1 MARLKDLGH
10 SRLVVN
16 SVALLARS
24 FPLDVKMENRS
35 GTNILEHKSR
45 VTVQHLFTAAAAAAR
60 GGNLPNKNYQISHVG
75 LVTAQGSFCEKD
87 FIGLFYIITHV
98 GEL

>member
-1 MARLKDLGH
+1 MTRLKDLGH
-10 SRLVVN
+10 SGLAVN
-16 SVALLARS
+16 SDALWAGS
-24 FPLDVKMENRS
+24 FPPDVKMENRS

-45 VTVQHLFTAAAAAAR
+45 VTVQHLFIAAAAAR
-60 GGNLPNKNYQISHVG
+60 GGNLTNKNYQKSHVG
-75 LVTAQGSFCEKD
+75 LVTAQGPFCEKE